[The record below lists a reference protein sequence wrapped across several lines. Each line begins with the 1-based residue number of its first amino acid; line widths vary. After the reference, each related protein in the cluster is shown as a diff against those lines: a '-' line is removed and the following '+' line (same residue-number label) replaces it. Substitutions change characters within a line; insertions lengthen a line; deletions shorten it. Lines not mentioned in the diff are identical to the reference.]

1 MFETAFRLCHF
12 AVSGTI
18 SLIDRVLDSDPEGD
32 SDDTGT
38 VEDRNEDAEAASRLS
53 AAAAGRLLPPAGG
66 HSLSARAGRGQHNA
80 AMGAGVSLAPP
91 VAAGRTRARRRVI
104 TLQVRTS
111 SSSCSTAVVGR
122 HSPLVVL
129 SHTSRT
135 TSHRRSL
142 LSSRRRRGS
151 KYVPHLEVI
160 PEERDSLMEDV
171 VKVRGHYWE
180 DSLLMLQKSSQMA
193 GGGGGLR
200 ARA

>member
-12 AVSGTI
+12 AVTGTI

-32 SDDTGT
+32 SDDTGP
-38 VEDRNEDAEAASRLS
+38 VEDRIEDAAEAASRLS

-66 HSLSARAGRGQHNA
+66 HSLSARAGRGQQNA
-80 AMGAGVSLAPP
+80 AIGTGASLAPP
-91 VAAGRTRARRRVI
+91 AAGRTRARRRVV

-111 SSSCSTAVVGR
+111 SSCSTSAVGR
-122 HSPLVVL
+122 HQPFVVL
-129 SHTSRT
+129 SHSGRT
-135 TSHRRSL
+135 TSCRRSL

-160 PEERDSLMEDV
+160 PEERDSLMEDGM
-171 VKVRGHYWE
+171 KGVRGHYWE
-180 DSLLMLQKSSQMA
+180 DSLRMLQSSQMA
-193 GGGGGLR
+193 GSGLR